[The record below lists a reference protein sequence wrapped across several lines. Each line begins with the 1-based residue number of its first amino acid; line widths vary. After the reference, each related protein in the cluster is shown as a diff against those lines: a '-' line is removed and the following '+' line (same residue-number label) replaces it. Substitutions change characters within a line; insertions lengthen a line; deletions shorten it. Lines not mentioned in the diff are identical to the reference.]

1 MNSANKFKKIYLLI
15 FAFLMMG
22 IAAKA
27 TPTAY
32 AVYSEGTLTFSYG
45 EMPNVD
51 NVYDVS
57 NTLGMPGWYSFHE
70 YIRTVV
76 FESSF
81 SEARPKSCQL
91 WFYQMMS
98 LTTIQGLSNLNTSEV
113 TSMNNMFCGCSSLT
127 SLDLRNFN
135 TSKVKYM
142 GLMFS
147 GCSRL
152 SSLDLSSFN
161 TGNVKEMSHMFD
173 GCSALTSLD
182 LSNFNTEKV
191 EQMSYMFHKCYNL
204 ISLKLDNFNT
214 SNVIEM
220 GHMFDSC
227 GKLPSLDLGSFD
239 TSSAINMN
247 EMFRSCYELTSLDI
261 SGFNTSNAQNMYA
274 MFYNCY
280 KLSSLDL
287 SGFNTSNVTDMS
299 VMFCACY
306 ELTSL
311 DVSGFN
317 TSKVT
322 NMKSMFDN
330 CKRITNLD
338 VRSFDTSNVQD
349 MDWMFN
355 NCYNLITIYCNDSWN
370 CSSSYNMF
378 YKCDKLVGKI
388 QYDESKIDG
397 VYANPETGY
406 FTCKVDTYDVTI
418 NAKPITSLNCK
429 DLTAIPGVTGTA
441 IYDDATHTLTL
452 KDASISSTSGEC
464 GIYCDNTID
473 TLYINIEGEC
483 NISCPDNTGINALAK
498 CVKIQG
504 GGILNIIG
512 YDGIYM
518 EKSTS
523 NRLWVTDGTQVYV
536 DGARY
541 GVRGREYTQ
550 RVVSGGTKT
559 YRYTA
564 LQVDGEKTLLSV
576 KGATMCYKT
585 LGSFTLSEGYKVTA
599 PSNTTFYTTDLNGT
613 EQYTFCKR
621 TLTIEKGSATTLLTF
636 TPVADTWVTIEDTRS
651 YNIPGDVNGDGSIT
665 MADANAVV
673 NYFLS
678 TDKSGITNFDVTAAD
693 VNKDGGITMA
703 DANQIVNMFLG
714 IGNDSHETETPDT
727 KQAIDLG
734 LSVKWATCN
743 VGASEPWDY
752 GDYFAWGETAGYA
765 AGTTHVF
772 DWSSYK
778 YRTNSF
784 ITKYVF
790 SWVDNT
796 VYNDYPVLL
805 PEDDAAVVNWGGTWR
820 MPTEEELKDLWTKC
834 QWTWQPAGNTKY
846 NGVAGY
852 EVTGTNGNSIFI
864 PHAGY
869 YDGEKKDNWTIL
881 WSSTLYPAN
890 DETAWILWFSSG
902 TTSCSNYADRY
913 LGVSVRP
920 VCP

>member
-1 MNSANKFKKIYLLI
+1 MKKKIYLIL
-15 FAFLMMG
+15 AFILLVLS
-22 IAAKA
+22 AKA
-27 TPTAY
+27 EDKLYTEMN
-32 AVYSEGTLTFSYG
+32 VEGNDTTLVLKYG
-45 EMPNVD
+45 EMPDGENI
-51 NVYDVS
+51 
-57 NTLGMPGWYSFHE
+57 YSFPVNE
-70 YIRTVV
+70 KLRSQTKYLVID
-76 FESSF
+76 ESVKQYS
-81 SEARPKSCQL
+81 PTSCCL
-91 WFYQMMS
+91 LFHDMRNMVS
-98 LTTIQGLSNLNTSEV
+98 VSGIENLNTSKV
-113 TSMNNMFCGCSSLT
+113 TTMMQMFEGCSSLT
-127 SLDLRNFN
+127 SIDLSALDLRNLEDTRYMFN
-135 TSKVKYM
+135 
-142 GLMFS
+142 
-147 GCSRL
+147 GC
-152 SSLDLSSFN
+152 
-161 TGNVKEMSHMFD
+161 
-173 GCSALTSLD
+173 TSLK
-182 LSNFNTEKV
+182 SVKV
-191 EQMSYMFHKCYNL
+191 NNDVSINKATYMFYECVSLESINL
-204 ISLKLDNFNT
+204 SRFNAVYGASIPTMFARCSNLKVAYLGNFIGNSVNGGT
-214 SNVIEM
+214 AYLASQ
-220 GHMFDSC
+220 MFADCS
-227 GKLPSLDLGSFD
+227 KL
-239 TSSAINMN
+239 T
-247 EMFRSCYELTSLDI
+247 
-261 SGFNTSNAQNMYA
+261 
-274 MFYNCY
+274 
-280 KLSSLDL
+280 
-287 SGFNTSNVTDMS
+287 
-299 VMFCACY
+299 
-306 ELTSL
+306 
-311 DVSGFN
+311 
-317 TSKVT
+317 
-322 NMKSMFDN
+322 
-330 CKRITNLD
+330 
-338 VRSFDTSNVQD
+338 
-349 MDWMFN
+349 
-355 NCYNLITIYCNDSWN
+355 TIYCNQTWHS
-370 CSSSYNMF
+370 
-378 YKCDKLVGKI
+378 I
-388 QYDESKIDG
+388 QNSHGVFSGCTSLKGAIEYDASKVNID
-397 VYANPETGY
+397 YANPKTGY
-406 FTCKVDTYDVTI
+406 FTKVDTFAIKIAGTSVTTC
-418 NAKPITSLNCK
+418 NSY
-429 DLTAIPGVTGTA
+429 DLTYIQGVTGTA
-441 IYDDATHTLTL
+441 IYNDATHTLTL

-518 EKSTS
+518 EKSAS
-523 NRLWVTDGTQVYV
+523 NKLWVTDGTQVYV

-541 GVRGREYTQ
+541 GVRGREYTR
-550 RVVSGGTKT
+550 RVLDGSTKT

-576 KGATMCYKT
+576 KGTTKCYQT

-599 PSNTTFYTTDLNGT
+599 PSNTAFYTTDLNGT

-621 TLTIEKGSATTLLTF
+621 ALVKEKGSATTSLTF
-636 TPVADTWVTIEDTRS
+636 TPIVNTWVTIEDTRS

-693 VNKDGGITMA
+693 VNNDGGITMA

-727 KQAIDLG
+727 KKAIDLG

-752 GDYFAWGETAGYA
+752 GDYFAWGETTGYA

-772 DWSSYK
+772 NWSSYK

-805 PEDDAAVVNWGGTWR
+805 PEDDAAAVNWGGTWR

-869 YDGEKKDNWTIL
+869 YDGEKKDYWTVL

-890 DETAWILWFSSG
+890 DESAWILWFSSG
-902 TTSCSNYADRY
+902 TTSCSNYAERY